1 MKLSGQLRSTFVKQE
16 LHISLQLVHNNV
28 LIVRSDEAQA
38 NRYKN
43 FFGTCCET
51 PQSQVIA

>member
-43 FFGTCCET
+43 FFETYCEP
-51 PQSQVIA
+51 PQSEVTA